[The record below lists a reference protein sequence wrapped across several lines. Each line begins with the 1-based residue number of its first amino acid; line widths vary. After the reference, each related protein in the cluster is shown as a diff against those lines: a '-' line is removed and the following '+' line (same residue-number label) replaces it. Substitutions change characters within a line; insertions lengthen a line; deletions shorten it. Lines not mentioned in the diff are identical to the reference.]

1 MDEAGR
7 LFEAGE
13 FFVPELLVSARAMK
27 AAMAVLE
34 PALADQPRASAGRIA
49 IGTVAGDLHDIGK
62 NLVATMLRGAG
73 FEVDDLGVDVT
84 PGQFVEAARAGA
96 DVIGISSLL
105 TTTMI
110 SMRAVV
116 QALEEAGLR
125 DRVKVMVG
133 GAPVTP
139 AVRRRHRGR
148 RLQRQRRRRRD
159 ARPAAGRHGEAVM
172 TSRERVL
179 AAMRHQRPDRTPFDF
194 SWGFAPAQLHRFQDA
209 TGAVDPEDY
218 FGADTRLLR
227 PSPTRLADGLLPLPR
242 RAAAG
247 RAGRRVGHRPPP
259 ERQHRRGA
267 RAPRRVH
274 LPAARRVRASGDAL
288 DYPLPDLDADY
299 RYEDFAARVAARPG
313 ARASPRWR

>member
-1 MDEAGR
+1 MTDTLLCEHRLRQAVLDGDAVAAAGLAAEGLAAGVPPLALLDEGLISAMGEAGR

-34 PALADQPRASAGRIA
+34 PRLADQPRQSAGRIA

-84 PGQFVEAARAGA
+84 PGRFVEAARAGA
-96 DVIGISSLL
+96 NVIGVSSLL

-139 AVRRRHRGR
+139 EYADAIGADGFSDNAGGAVTLARR
-148 RLQRQRRRRRD
+148 
-159 ARPAAGRHGEAVM
+159 
-172 TSRERVL
+172 L
-179 AAMRHQRPDRTPFDF
+179 AAM
-194 SWGFAPAQLHRFQDA
+194 A
-209 TGAVDPEDY
+209 
-218 FGADTRLLR
+218 R
-227 PSPTRLADGLLPLPR
+227 PS
-242 RAAAG
+242 
-247 RAGRRVGHRPPP
+247 
-259 ERQHRRGA
+259 
-267 RAPRRVH
+267 
-274 LPAARRVRASGDAL
+274 
-288 DYPLPDLDADY
+288 
-299 RYEDFAARVAARPG
+299 
-313 ARASPRWR
+313 